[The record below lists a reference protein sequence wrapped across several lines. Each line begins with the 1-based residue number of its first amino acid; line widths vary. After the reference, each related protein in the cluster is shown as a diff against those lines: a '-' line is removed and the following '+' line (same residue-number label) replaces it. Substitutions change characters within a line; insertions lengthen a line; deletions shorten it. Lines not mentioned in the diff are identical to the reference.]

1 MRRPLLDDLPK
12 LPRNGLTAVELF
24 AGGGLMRLGVE
35 HAGIKTIWANDFDKH
50 ACRAHE
56 HNFGVGS
63 ILQGDITQISLD
75 DIPNADI
82 VIGGPPCQDFSIA
95 GKGAGEEG
103 ERGKLVWRY
112 LEIIAAKKPKAFL
125 FENVKGL
132 TQKKHRHTLDALL
145 VKFEEIGYDVT
156 WRIISAWDY
165 GVAQTRER
173 VFIVGIRKDMGM
185 AYKWPQ
191 TEFLTTGYRP
201 VLRDAIG
208 DLPEPGLKLR
218 PIEVAYLERN
228 PASVAKNRP
237 VTMDEPSRTIPAVMG
252 KGVPYGLFYP
262 DNSHSVIQSMI
273 VKSNNYGQ
281 RNYVADWDK
290 PAKTVCTNRLDHA
303 EIHPGC
309 PKNHTEKDYWTPKS
323 EYTYSQANRIMSMDE
338 PCNTIPAH
346 HNSGQP
352 IHPLAA
358 PRRFTVRECLRIQ
371 SVPDSYTF
379 PADMGLGAMY
389 RIVGNG
395 VASRVAYHLC
405 AKLSEQLPSFKPK
418 RIW

>member
-12 LPRNGLTAVELF
+12 LPLNGLTAVELF

-35 HAGIKTIWANDFDKH
+35 HAGIKTIWANDFDKN

-56 HNFGVGS
+56 HNFGAGS
-63 ILQGDITQISLD
+63 ISQGDITQISLG

-82 VIGGPPCQDFSIA
+82 VIGGPPCQDFSTA

-156 WRIISAWDY
+156 WRIINAWDY

-218 PIEVAYLERN
+218 PVEIAYLERN

-252 KGVPYGLFYP
+252 KGVPYGLFY
-262 DNSHSVIQSMI
+262 
-273 VKSNNYGQ
+273 
-281 RNYVADWDK
+281 
-290 PAKTVCTNRLDHA
+290 L
-303 EIHPGC
+303 E
-309 PKNHTEKDYWTPKS
+309 NHTEKDYWTPKS

-371 SVPDSYTF
+371 SVPDTYVF
-379 PADMGLGAMY
+379 PSKIYETKRLKSGREKTVVKRFSLSAMY
-389 RIVGNG
+389 RVVGNG

-405 AKLSEQLPSFKPK
+405 AKLSEQLLSYKPK